1 MYESR
6 AYDKPG
12 DAFGPEPVVVLVVT
26 GTHDVSR
33 LVNLLAGGQ
42 PVIEQLQLGE
52 RIREQVKRHNG
63 GAAALK
69 LLRDHGGPDFTGEQT
84 SEQEQLRAA
93 VVDISN
99 ARHIYVQRGVDRF
112 VDRCNG
118 NVAEEEI
125 TKRYQQGV
133 DRWNEM
139 HPALLALWQRYN
151 ALVDAA
157 KAGV

>member
-33 LVNLLAGGQ
+33 LVNLFAGGQ
-42 PVIEQLQLGE
+42 PVVEQLQVGK

-63 GAAALK
+63 GQAALK
-69 LLRDHGGPDFTGEQT
+69 LLRDHGGPDFTDEQKT
-84 SEQEQLRAA
+84 EHEQLHAA
-93 VVDISN
+93 VHDISN
-99 ARHIYVQRGVDRF
+99 ARHIYVQRSVDRF
-112 VDRCNG
+112 VDRNHG
-118 NVAEEEI
+118 NVSEDEI

-133 DRWNEM
+133 DRWNED
-139 HPALLALWQRYN
+139 HPALLALWRRYN
-151 ALVDAA
+151 ALVEAA
-157 KAGV
+157 KAGA